1 MSKKAE
7 KISKKSTVKSKISGT
22 NGKSSTADLSQ
33 PDANDS
39 DKTST
44 QLDPEMIAKISELR
58 SKVHETFGKVTLAMM
73 ALPRYRHMSVQDL
86 GTILLDPMMSD
97 RIAIAS
103 PQPAEGAAPEIENLA
118 GIAIWASVSEDVD
131 IKIREQIKSGVFPVR
146 LKQDEWNS
154 GSINWLLDVIAS
166 NQKSTASV
174 IANFKQV
181 VKEGDLRIHPL
192 VTRLVDPEVLKKMGA
207 SQTNLSKKEKAEE
220 TV

>member
-1 MSKKAE
+1 MSKKTE
-7 KISKKSTVKSKISGT
+7 KISKKSTVKSKKSGT
-22 NGKSSTADLSQ
+22 NGKSSTADSSQ

-207 SQTNLSKKEKAEE
+207 SQTNLSKKEKAKE
-220 TV
+220 TG